1 MQIYRARTSTMW
13 GWSAI
18 GIGVLVAVLH
28 VASVGFA
35 YAHGGLGLGAAI
47 ALFGYAAF
55 LRPHVAAA
63 EDRVEVHNVTQTVV
77 VPFERLESLDTRWTF
92 EAVGDD
98 GSKVGAFAAPAPG
111 AATTRRHERDEKA
124 QLAAGAA
131 APIEPTRPGDRLGTP
146 SGDAAAMVQ
155 RAWDEW
161 RAAQPA
167 PATATGDAPV
177 AAGPAVQRRPDWIG
191 IALMT
196 AGTAA
201 ALWGLFS

>member
-1 MQIYRARTSTMW
+1 MQIYRARTSTIW
-13 GWSAI
+13 GWTAI
-18 GIGVLVAVLH
+18 VIGAAVAILH
-28 VASVGFA
+28 VSSVGFA

-47 ALFGYAAF
+47 ALFGYGAF

-63 EDRVEVHNVTQTVV
+63 EDRVEIHNVTQTAV
-77 VPFERLESLDTRWTF
+77 VPFGRLESLNTRWTF

-124 QLAAGAA
+124 QIAAGAA

-155 RAWDEW
+155 HAWDAW
-161 RAAQPA
+161 RAAGS
-167 PATATGDAPV
+167 GDAPV
-177 AAGPAVQRRPDWIG
+177 AAGRAVQRRPDWIG
-191 IALMT
+191 IALVA